1 MEPSLQ
7 VSADPEEVVMK
18 QHLDGSERPFLF
30 ITNFVMPGVG
40 NWVTY
45 FARRRGEEID
55 PVFEEMLEEFIEGD
69 DDFRNAR
76 FKIIPGIPE
85 GSYMVK
91 MAVGNK
97 PAILGTKLT
106 TKYHKGPNCFEVS
119 VDVSSSTIALGLLK
133 LVTGYASSLDLELAF
148 LIESQKPEHLPERLI
163 GGIRAKQPMLVPPW
177 NQE

>member
-1 MEPSLQ
+1 
-7 VSADPEEVVMK
+7 
-18 QHLDGSERPFLF
+18 
-30 ITNFVMPGVG
+30 
-40 NWVTY
+40 VTY
-45 FARRRGEEID
+45 FARRRTEEAD

-69 DDFRNAR
+69 DEYRNSR

-106 TKYHKGPNCFEVS
+106 TKYYKGPNCFEVS
-119 VDVSSSTIALGLLK
+119 VDISSSTIALGLLR
-133 LVTGYASSLDLELAF
+133 LVTSYASGLDLELAF
-148 LIESQKPEHLPERLI
+148 LIESQKPEHLPERLL

-177 NQE
+177 DQEGA